1 MHRNDHQY
9 NIYSNFARLLCPSPE
24 NSNDASNEERIE
36 KFSNEEKGIRQE
48 NMKSIKNVY
57 KIGKGPS
64 SSHTMGPFKAVRH
77 YLDSHEDTD
86 RLHVTLYGS
95 LAATGKGHLTD
106 IAIQEAFETWCYTDK
121 ETLECKRRRSGDVT
135 IEWKPKDF
143 LQVHPNGMKIA
154 SINSEGDLY
163 DKWTYYS
170 IGGGDIICMEH
181 PLEGEANDD
190 IYEKTTLTEIL
201 KWCND
206 TGKNFWEYVD
216 ETEGRNSGVWEHME
230 LVWKVMQEAVER
242 GIEAE
247 GALPGH
253 LHIRRKALSYH
264 TRAFGQGDTFKTRGL
279 VFSFAL
285 AVSEENACGGT
296 IVTAP
301 TCGSCGVM
309 PSVLYHM
316 KKRYNFSDSRI
327 VRALATAGLIGSIV
341 KHNASVSG
349 AEVGCQGEV
358 GVACA
363 MAAAAVAQLMGGSP
377 AQIEYAA
384 EMGLEHHLGLTCDPI
399 GGLVQI
405 PCIER
410 NAYAAARAMDA
421 GIYALYTDGL
431 HRVSFDQVVR
441 VMKETGKDLP
451 PIYRETSEGGL
462 AKALE

>member
-1 MHRNDHQY
+1 
-9 NIYSNFARLLCPSPE
+9 
-24 NSNDASNEERIE
+24 
-36 KFSNEEKGIRQE
+36 
-48 NMKSIKNVY
+48 MKSIKDVY

-106 IAIQEAFETWCYTDK
+106 TAIQEAFETWCFTDK
-121 ETLECKRRRSGDVT
+121 ETLECKNRRCGDVT
-135 IEWKPKDF
+135 IEWKPKEF
-143 LQVHPNGMKIA
+143 LQVHPNGMKIG
-154 SINSEGDLY
+154 SINSDGDIY
-163 DKWTYYS
+163 DRWTYYS

-181 PLEGEANDD
+181 PLEGEGNDD

-206 TGKNFWEYVD
+206 TGKNFWEYVE
-216 ETEGRNSGVWEHME
+216 ETEGRDSGVWEHLE

-279 VFSFAL
+279 VFAFAL

-327 VRALATAGLIGSIV
+327 IRALATAGLIGSVV

-377 AQIEYAA
+377 SQIEYAA